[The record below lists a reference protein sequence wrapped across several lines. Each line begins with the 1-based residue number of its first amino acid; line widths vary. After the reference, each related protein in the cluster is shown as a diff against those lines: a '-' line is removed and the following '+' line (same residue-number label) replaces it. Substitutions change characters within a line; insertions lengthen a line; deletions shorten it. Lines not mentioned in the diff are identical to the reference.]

1 MNEELLKLLEYKR
14 DYVNSLEDSF
24 KNDYGFLDHI
34 NQLKKDYPDYDF
46 FDNTLGSY
54 DQLYEPISDFS
65 GNILTINPKSE
76 NLDEQIEEY
85 IYNYLLNTNNFD

>member
-46 FDNTLGSY
+46 F
-54 DQLYEPISDFS
+54 F
-65 GNILTINPKSE
+65 
-76 NLDEQIEEY
+76 
-85 IYNYLLNTNNFD
+85 

>member
-1 MNEELLKLLEYKR
+1 MI
-14 DYVNSLEDSF
+14 F
-24 KNDYGFLDHI
+24 
-34 NQLKKDYPDYDF
+34 F

-76 NLDEQIEEY
+76 NLNEQIEEY